1 MRFYSLCVY
10 NGDCK
15 CLHFFIYIYTINS
28 SHMKTIGIYLGKYMP
43 SITTGEHH
51 WDEDTVAK
59 GMGGSE
65 TWAYEVGTR
74 LANKGYDVTI
84 YADPEYDHDPCP
96 GFHLVTYQ
104 RYFYDVLRREYDY
117 FIYSRYA
124 SVDTILPHLKC
135 HNVYVMVHDICV
147 VTPDHNTKQIGLG
160 RIKKYCYLSDWHK
173 EYLLSLYSDI
183 GLTDSLLHKV
193 SNGYSEQFYK
203 DVDLNNKENSMIWSS
218 SLARGFED
226 FYEYVFFPVFQKVP
240 DFKLYVCTGTIAP
253 KDYHLLKKAELLPG
267 VEVLGKLSKEDL
279 ASYQKRSKVWVYPG
293 QFPETFCI
301 TAVENAN
308 AGNVIISPLSYGLS
322 TTLNDVQYLK
332 DLNLGILNKENAH
345 EYVDLTIKA
354 LTNDEERLKLAN
366 ECINGCKTYSWDR
379 AAQEIIDL
387 LESPQPTE
395 KDIYNYVIS
404 QINAK

>member
-1 MRFYSLCVY
+1 
-10 NGDCK
+10 
-15 CLHFFIYIYTINS
+15 
-28 SHMKTIGIYLGKYMP
+28 MKTIGIYLGKYMP

-253 KDYHLLKKAELLPG
+253 KDYYLLKKAELLPG

-322 TTLNDVQYLK
+322 TTLNNVQYLK
-332 DLNLGILNKENAH
+332 DLNLGILNKENAQ

>member
-1 MRFYSLCVY
+1 
-10 NGDCK
+10 
-15 CLHFFIYIYTINS
+15 
-28 SHMKTIGIYLGKYMP
+28 MKTIGIYLGKYMP

-253 KDYHLLKKAELLPG
+253 KDYYLLKKAELLPG

-322 TTLNDVQYLK
+322 TTLNDIQYLK
-332 DLNLGILNKENAH
+332 DLNLGILNKENAQ
-345 EYVDLTIKA
+345 EYVDLTIKV
-354 LTNDEERLKLAN
+354 LTNDEERLKLVN

>member
-1 MRFYSLCVY
+1 
-10 NGDCK
+10 
-15 CLHFFIYIYTINS
+15 
-28 SHMKTIGIYLGKYMP
+28 MKTIGIYLGKYMP

-51 WDEDTVAK
+51 WDGDTVAN

-332 DLNLGILNKENAH
+332 DLNLGILNKENAQ

>member
-1 MRFYSLCVY
+1 
-10 NGDCK
+10 
-15 CLHFFIYIYTINS
+15 
-28 SHMKTIGIYLGKYMP
+28 MKTIGIYLGKYMP

-193 SNGYSEQFYK
+193 SNGYSKQFYK

-253 KDYHLLKKAELLPG
+253 KDYYLLKKAELLPG

-322 TTLNDVQYLK
+322 TTLNDIQYLK
-332 DLNLGILNKENAH
+332 DLNLGILNKENAQ
-345 EYVDLTIKA
+345 EYVDLTIKV
-354 LTNDEERLKLAN
+354 LTNDEERLKLVN

>member
-1 MRFYSLCVY
+1 
-10 NGDCK
+10 
-15 CLHFFIYIYTINS
+15 
-28 SHMKTIGIYLGKYMP
+28 MKTIGIYLGKYMP

-322 TTLNDVQYLK
+322 TTLNDIQYLK
-332 DLNLGILNKENAH
+332 DLNLGILNKENAQ
-345 EYVDLTIKA
+345 EYVDLTIKV
-354 LTNDEERLKLAN
+354 LTDDEERLKLSN

-387 LESPQPTE
+387 LESPQATE

>member
-1 MRFYSLCVY
+1 
-10 NGDCK
+10 
-15 CLHFFIYIYTINS
+15 
-28 SHMKTIGIYLGKYMP
+28 MKTIGIYLGKYMP

-51 WDEDTVAK
+51 WDGDTVSK

-226 FYEYVFFPVFQKVP
+226 FYEYVFFPVFQQVP

-322 TTLNDVQYLK
+322 TTLNDIQYLK
-332 DLNLGILNKENAH
+332 DLNLGILNKENAQ
-345 EYVDLTIKA
+345 EYVDLTIKV
-354 LTNDEERLKLAN
+354 LTNDEERLKLVN

-379 AAQEIIDL
+379 ATQEIIDL

-395 KDIYNYVIS
+395 TDIYKYVIS

>member
-1 MRFYSLCVY
+1 
-10 NGDCK
+10 
-15 CLHFFIYIYTINS
+15 
-28 SHMKTIGIYLGKYMP
+28 MKTIGIYLGKYMP

-253 KDYHLLKKAELLPG
+253 KDYYLLKKAELLPG

-332 DLNLGILNKENAH
+332 DLNLGILNKENAQ

-354 LTNDEERLKLAN
+354 LTNDEQRLKLAN
-366 ECINGCKTYSWDR
+366 ECINGCKTYNWDR
-379 AAQEIIDL
+379 ATQEIIDL
-387 LESPQPTE
+387 LESPQPSE

>member
-1 MRFYSLCVY
+1 
-10 NGDCK
+10 
-15 CLHFFIYIYTINS
+15 
-28 SHMKTIGIYLGKYMP
+28 MKTIGIYLGKYMP

-51 WDEDTVAK
+51 WDGDTVAN

-253 KDYHLLKKAELLPG
+253 KDYYLLKKAELLPG

-332 DLNLGILNKENAH
+332 DLNLGILNKENAQ

-379 AAQEIIDL
+379 TAQEIIDL